1 MILCIID
8 ETLFAFTNLALQFG
22 DAFLEKVAS
31 VRIVLGFLFQ
41 VRKNKSVR
49 DGIDYFGGDFGIRI
63 IKRDVD
69 QARVARVR
77 TNASLFHRLDF
88 ETCLQSVDIGL
99 EAPGF
104 GQIFAGSRGR
114 KLSKPKLIIYWLA
127 RLFIIPSD
135 DVQDV

>member
-1 MILCIID
+1 MILCVID

-22 DAFLEKVAS
+22 DAFLEKVAG
-31 VRIVLGFLFQ
+31 VRIVLSLLLE

-49 DGIDYFGGDFGIRI
+49 DGIDYFGCDLGIRVVE
-63 IKRDVD
+63 RDVD

-99 EAPGF
+99 ESPGF
-104 GQIFAGSRGR
+104 RQIFAGRCRS
-114 KLSKPKLIIYWLA
+114 KL
-127 RLFIIPSD
+127 
-135 DVQDV
+135 